1 MKIITYLIYFI
12 SSIFLIVVV
21 GSTTTTTLTP
31 VTATPKNSISESY
44 YAIRTDVRKC
54 AYPMCGG
61 YFLREIGSSSKTE
74 IYVKL
79 LNQVSETVKE
89 TQYKFAPNFNVVV
102 KGQITND
109 NTIVVS
115 QIFRLLPKIN
125 NTINIDLEIDNFYTT
140 ITPNGNENTTTIEI
154 KKLNSN
160 KPSMKVKSIK
170 NSNDDIYFIPTD
182 WLSYKVNSAQS
193 VYTITKSKDSK
204 TKTTTTIDYMFISL
218 PDPKFCPKILIPV
231 ICKNETVPTYTSSA
245 ARCLTFSGCVHPGP
259 CPFMIPVCP
268 DGYTKSS
275 YPIKPNACPHYSCL
289 PSFLSQ

>member
-1 MKIITYLIYFI
+1 MKVITYLIYFI
-12 SSIFLIVVV
+12 ASIFLVVVV
-21 GSTTTTTLTP
+21 GATTTATTTP
-31 VTATPKNSISESY
+31 ATPKNSISESY
-44 YAIRTDVRKC
+44 FAIRTDVRKC
-54 AYPMCGG
+54 SSCGG
-61 YFLREIGSSSKTE
+61 FFLREIGSSNKTE
-74 IYVKL
+74 IYVKS

-89 TQYKFAPNFNVVV
+89 SQYKFAPNFNVVV

-125 NTINIDLEIDNFYTT
+125 STINIDLEIDNFYTT
-140 ITPNGNENTTTIEI
+140 INPNGNENTTTIEI

-170 NSNDDIYFIPTD
+170 NSNDDIFFIPTD

-193 VYTITKSKDSK
+193 VYTITKSKNS
-204 TKTTTTIDYMFISL
+204 KTTTTIDYMFISL
-218 PDPKFCPKILIPV
+218 PDPKFSPKVLIPV

-245 ARCLTFSGCVHPGP
+245 ARCLIFSGCVHPGP

>member
-12 SSIFLIVVV
+12 VSIFLVVIV
-21 GSTTTTTLTP
+21 GATTTATTTP
-31 VTATPKNSISESY
+31 ATATPKNSKSESY
-44 YAIRTDVRKC
+44 YVLIRTDVRKC
-54 AYPMCGG
+54 STCGG
-61 YFLREIGSSSKTE
+61 YFLREIGSSNKTE
-74 IYVKL
+74 IYVKS

-89 TQYKFAPNFNVVV
+89 SQYKFAPNSNVVL

-109 NTIVVS
+109 DTIVVS

-125 NTINIDLEIDNFYTT
+125 STINIDLEIDNFYTT

-170 NSNDDIYFIPTD
+170 NSNDDIFFIPTD

-193 VYTITKSKDSK
+193 VYTITKSKNS
-204 TKTTTTIDYMFISL
+204 TTTIDYMFISL

-245 ARCLTFSGCVHPGP
+245 ARCLIFSGCVHPGP